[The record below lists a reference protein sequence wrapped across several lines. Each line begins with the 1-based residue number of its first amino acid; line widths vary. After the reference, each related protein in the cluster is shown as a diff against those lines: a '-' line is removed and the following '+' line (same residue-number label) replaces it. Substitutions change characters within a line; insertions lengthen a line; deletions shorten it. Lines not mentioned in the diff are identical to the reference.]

1 MNPEIA
7 IIIAKLLGKIIEIL
21 LTCFIERLFRR
32 LFTEE
37 NKNNRPRSLFVAVTF
52 ITIAKEG

>member
-37 NKNNRPRSLFVAVTF
+37 NKNNRPKLQFVAVIF
-52 ITIAKEG
+52 IIYIKEG